1 MGSLEIDLIE
11 LERKERGGTIIMIQ
25 IQKETLTILHTNDIH
40 SHFEMVSSIAG
51 LITTEKNLASDSPL
65 LLLDIG
71 DHMDRMSVETEGS
84 VGLAN
89 TDIINLTNYDA
100 ITIGNNEG
108 LTFTPEMLEKAYSG
122 LLCPVVC
129 CNIREVASGLCPSW
143 MKEHMIITKGNIN
156 IGIIG
161 VTAPF
166 DEFYRLLGWE
176 AIDPAIAIKEQIA
189 ILRPQVD
196 ILILLSHLGLPTDR
210 ELATNVDGIDLI
222 LGGHT
227 HHLLEEPIHIG
238 NTSICGAGKFG
249 QYVGKV
255 VMERDVDGRFKVVW
269 GGCLPVDPM
278 QKDDRITTALEI
290 HRNQAEKVLQRT
302 ITVTDHALLLNEE
315 GQESPFGNI
324 MAQSLRQFTKTE
336 IAMVNTGQ
344 LLGSLPEGNITVGML
359 HQLCPSPINPC
370 ILKLKGSDIRYT
382 LEQSLLSEYKEKK
395 IFGYGFRGKV
405 LGSIALDGAEVLYDS
420 TRIPYDRVISVSVN
434 GIPLCDDQEYVVGTI
449 DMFTFGIGY
458 ERIAKGTDRTFI
470 LPEFLRDLLS
480 IELQRPGS
488 LEDCH
493 EIRWHSVV

>member
-1 MGSLEIDLIE
+1 MSLNQ
-11 LERKERGGTIIMIQ
+11 KER
-25 IQKETLTILHTNDIH
+25 LTILHTNDIH

-51 LITTEKNLASDSPL
+51 VINGERSLASDGPL

-71 DHMDRMSVETEGS
+71 DHMDRMAVETEGS
-84 VGLAN
+84 VGQVN

-108 LTFTPEMLEKAYSG
+108 LTFTPDMLERAYNG

-129 CNIREVASGLCPSW
+129 CNIRESSSGRCPSW
-143 MKEHMIITKGNIN
+143 MKKNVIITKEDIR

-166 DEFYRLLGWE
+166 DEFYRLIGWE
-176 AIDPAIAIKEQIA
+176 ALAPEAVIQEQID

-210 ELATNVDGIDLI
+210 NLATNLEGIDLI

-227 HHLLEEPIHIG
+227 HHLLEEPIRIG

-249 QYVGKV
+249 QFVGKV
-255 VMERDVDGRFKVVW
+255 VMERNSNGGFDVIW
-269 GGCLPVDPM
+269 GGVIPVDPILR
-278 QKDDRITTALEI
+278 DDKITTALEI
-290 HRNQAEKVLQRT
+290 HRKQAEKTLERT
-302 ITVTDHALLLNEE
+302 ITVTDHALLLNET
-315 GQESPFGNI
+315 GQESPFGNLL
-324 MAQSLRQFTKTE
+324 AQSLREFTKTE
-336 IAMVNTGQ
+336 ISLVNTGQ

-370 ILKLKGSDIRYT
+370 ILTLKGSDIRFT
-382 LEQSLLSEYKEKK
+382 LEQSLLSEFKEKK

-405 LGSIALDGAEVLYDS
+405 LGSIAMDGAEVLYDS
-420 TRIPYDRVISVSVN
+420 TRIPYDKIVSITIQGVPIS
-434 GIPLCDDQEYVVGTI
+434 DDQEYRVGTI

-458 ERIAKGTDRTFI
+458 ERIATGWDRTFI

-480 IELQRPGS
+480 AELQRPGS
-488 LEDCH
+488 LEECH
-493 EIRWHSVV
+493 DMRWHSV